1 MRSPGTG
8 GVGEPTGTCRD
19 MTDKMATP
27 EAAGAHG
34 TGGDAAGRRIVPVIL
49 AGGRGTRL
57 WPVSRA
63 DMPKQ
68 FVALLGDESL
78 FQATLRRMD
87 NPAVFD
93 PPLIICSAEHRH
105 IVEQQTAAAG
115 VVPKA
120 VILEPQGRNT
130 APAIAL
136 AGAYLRYVGLESAI
150 LLVAPS
156 DHLVDDPHA
165 FVASV
170 LAGMDGVDRG
180 KVVTLGVPAATPET
194 GYGYIRP
201 GDPVSDGSS
210 CHHVAAFIEKPAPDD
225 ARALLAEGGYLW
237 NCGLFLASLETLE
250 TEFARWAPDLPAG
263 VSRAVEAGRADAAF
277 FAPDADAFAA
287 IAPDSFDYAVMEKTE
302 NAAVCRC
309 TFGWSDLG
317 TWRSISELEP
327 RADQMTGNNV
337 AIGDVVAI
345 DSNHSYIR
353 SASRLVTVV
362 GASNLVVVET
372 PDAVLVADRSRTEDV
387 KSLVDRLDSES
398 RHETRVSAEHRKP
411 WGGYRVIESGDGY
424 QVKQLRLTPGD
435 SLSLQRHQHR
445 SEQWTVIAGRG
456 EALVDGK
463 QHAIGPSD
471 FVAVPQGAIHRLTNT
486 GADNLVII
494 EVQIGS
500 YLGEDDIERFAD
512 NYGRAPALEQDEI
525 A

>member
-1 MRSPGTG
+1 
-8 GVGEPTGTCRD
+8 
-19 MTDKMATP
+19 MTDDTDTLRPSGAP
-27 EAAGAHG
+27 RPGGEASGA
-34 TGGDAAGRRIVPVIL
+34 RIVPVIL

-87 NPAVFD
+87 NPAAFD
-93 PPLIICSAEHRH
+93 APLIICSAEHRY
-105 IVEQQTAAAG
+105 IVEHQTAAVG
-115 VVPKA
+115 VAPKA
-120 VILEPQGRNT
+120 IILEPQGKNT

-136 AGAYLRYVGLESAI
+136 AGAYLRAFDRQDAV

-156 DHLVDDPHA
+156 DHLVDDPEA

-170 LAGMDGVDRG
+170 LAGMDGVNRG

-201 GDPVSDGSS
+201 GEPVCDGSA
-210 CHHVAAFIEKPAPDD
+210 CHHVAAFIEKPAPDH
-225 ARALLAEGGYLW
+225 ARTLLAEGSYLW

-250 TEFARWAPDLPAG
+250 AEFALWAPDLPGG
-263 VSRAVEAGRADAAF
+263 VTRAVESGRAEANLFTPDAA
-277 FAPDADAFAA
+277 AFAA
-287 IAPDSFDYAVMEKTE
+287 IAPESFDYAVMEKTA

-327 RADQMTGNNV
+327 RADQLSGDNIV

-353 SASRLVTVV
+353 AGSRLVTVV
-362 GASNLVVVET
+362 GASNLVVIET

-387 KSLVDRLDSES
+387 KSLVDRLDRDS
-398 RHETRVSAEHRKP
+398 RSETRISVEHRKP
-411 WGGYRVIESGDGY
+411 WGGYRVIELGDGY

-435 SLSLQRHQHR
+435 RLSLQRHQHR

-456 EALVDGK
+456 EAIVDDK
-463 QHAIGPSD
+463 WHAISASD
-471 FVAVPQGAIHRLTNT
+471 FVAVPQGAVHRLINT
-486 GADNLVII
+486 GTDDLVII

-500 YLGEDDIERFAD
+500 YLGEDDIERFED
-512 NYGRAPALEQDEI
+512 DYGRAASLTRDGV